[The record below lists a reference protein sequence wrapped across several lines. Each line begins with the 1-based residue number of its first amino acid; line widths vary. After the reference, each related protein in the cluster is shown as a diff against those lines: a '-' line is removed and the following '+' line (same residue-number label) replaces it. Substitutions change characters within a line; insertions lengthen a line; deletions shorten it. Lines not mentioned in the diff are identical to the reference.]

1 MNPKIN
7 PKATYSLLLIC
18 ASTLFL
24 HACSSDDKNANS
36 TFDEAPASINFLH
49 EPDNIYTEDFPLWRF
64 VVDGDGYN
72 LANISAIDIE
82 FPHAMVLQKGTSF
95 GVIDA
100 GQEDLP
106 YARHI
111 AAGILHAHDFTHIE
125 DRVWSVEA
133 DESVYLNRATFDGS
147 GFSLDASYRRQGA
160 VFTEIAYGSNA
171 NQVWLYNE
179 ADHTLGALMPNSEV
193 DAEHWRFYVLDDD
206 IDIVDLTV
214 EGSHLMVTYHYQGSL
229 RVNVFDAA
237 GDGLQVIESWEIV
250 GYPNKVATDASFLPD
265 GRMLVSFE
273 GLEENLYLV
282 AKHEPEPSVSP
293 LAPVGEL
300 TLDHFLDFNT
310 AITQPSGFAP
320 RSDGSWFVLTDQRE
334 VFIVKSD
341 FSVIEHQG
349 HVSFDGIACIQ
360 GCTEGIATVDDNH
373 FLVITDSATV
383 GYFSV
388 QAQGYQRESQFA
400 LEISVGDRFSG
411 IAFDPIR
418 QFIYVINDNDNE
430 NTQDA
435 LYTFDYSDGFSLV
448 SRVFV
453 NGGAANVSPYDAQG
467 ISYDN
472 DQLFVVSEAF
482 TQVLVLNL
490 QGEVEYTLGFNRED
504 VEEASDIAI
513 YNGRVYIPSDNED
526 GEPAPSVGVY
536 FLP

>member
-1 MNPKIN
+1 MNPKTN
-7 PKATYSLLLIC
+7 PKAAYYLPLLC

-24 HACSSDDKNANS
+24 QACSSDDKNAHS
-36 TFDEAPASINFLH
+36 TFDEAPASVNFLH
-49 EPDNIYTEDFPLWRF
+49 EAGDIYTEDFPLWRF
-64 VVDGDGYN
+64 VVDSEGYN
-72 LANISAIDIE
+72 LPNISAIDIE
-82 FPHAMVLQKGTSF
+82 FPHAMVLQKGIGF

-106 YARHI
+106 YTQNI

-133 DESVYLNRATFDGS
+133 DDSVYVNRVALDGS
-147 GFSLDASYRRQGA
+147 GYTLEEHYQRQGA
-160 VFTEIAYGSNA
+160 VFTEIAYDSDA

-179 ADHTLGALMPNSEV
+179 ADHTLGALTPNS
-193 DAEHWRFYVLDDD
+193 DAEHWHFYVLGDG
-206 IDIVDLTV
+206 IDIVDLSI
-214 EGSHLMVTYHYQGSL
+214 EGSHLIVTYHYQESL
-229 RVNVFDAA
+229 RVNVFETA
-237 GDGLQVIESWEIV
+237 GDSLQVIESWEIA
-250 GYPNKVATDASFLPD
+250 GYPNKIATDASFLPD

-282 AKHEPEPSVSP
+282 AKHEQEPSISP
-293 LAPVGEL
+293 LVPAAEL

-334 VFIVKSD
+334 VFIVSED

-349 HVSFDGIACIQ
+349 NVSFDDIACIQ
-360 GCTEGIATVDDNH
+360 GCTEGIAAIDDNH

-400 LEISVGDRFSG
+400 LEISAGDRFSG
-411 IAFDPIR
+411 IAFDPVR
-418 QFIYVINDNDNE
+418 QFVYVINDDSNE
-430 NTQDA
+430 NTQDT

-448 SRVFV
+448 NRASVH
-453 NGGAANVSPYDAQG
+453 ADATNVSPYDAQG

-490 QGEVEYTLGFNRED
+490 QGEVEYTLDFNRED